1 MTEIPTSLL
10 DDNWDISPKKINVK
24 DHPDKSHVLLI
35 LLLKRR
41 CYVLADQM
49 MQHYM
54 EIYTDYIK
62 SILKQKNK
70 ISKSFIIKQNLYDNI
85 KLAIYEYIS
94 HQKKND
100 AINVMNHFDIHF
112 NYTIYRCSIK
122 ADNYAIFDYLTK
134 KGYPLKIKKH
144 NDEIYHI
151 LNDCLNMTIMS
162 ERTFY
167 ILICNI
173 IKACSDM
180 KISLYTYIRI
190 LKKGYYNVCN
200 KILSYVDINIWN
212 GLELKT
218 ELNYL
223 KNNMYHYYEHII
235 SKFQLDVKHAKQLL

>member
-24 DHPDKSHVLLI
+24 DHPNKSHVLLI
-35 LLLKRR
+35 LLLKRQL
-41 CYVLADQM
+41 YGLADQI
-49 MQHYM
+49 MQHY
-54 EIYTDYIK
+54 ISNYINYIK
-62 SILKQKNK
+62 SIFKQKDK
-70 ISKSFIIKQNLYDNI
+70 TSTQTQQSLFDNI
-85 KLAIYEYIS
+85 KLSIYEYIS

-134 KGYPLKIKKH
+134 KGYPRNIKKH

-162 ERTFY
+162 QSTFY

-173 IKACSDM
+173 IRACSNM
-180 KISLYTYIRI
+180 RISLYTYIRI

-200 KILSYVDINIWN
+200 KIFPYVDINIWN
-212 GLELKT
+212 GLELRA
-218 ELNYL
+218 ELQYL
-223 KNNMYHYYEHII
+223 KNNMYHHYDHIM